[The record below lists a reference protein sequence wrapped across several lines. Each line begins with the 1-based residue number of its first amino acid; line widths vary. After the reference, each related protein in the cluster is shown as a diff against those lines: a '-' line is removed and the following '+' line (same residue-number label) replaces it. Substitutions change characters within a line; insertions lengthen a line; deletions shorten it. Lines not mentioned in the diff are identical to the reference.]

1 MKRTLLILLTATAL
15 TSCQPDSSTSS
26 NGTIIDKVKD
36 IFSQD
41 GLPSKNT
48 YQATS
53 DIQAFEPRTYAGSYL
68 VGRHAQMQS
77 DWQMASKAFNQLLD
91 QSESDDNAGL
101 LRRALVL
108 AIGSGDFET
117 ALKIARTDVNQ
128 DDAESSSLANLVL
141 SLDALNNKNYEESFA
156 YLNAMPNSGITQIV
170 KPVFKNWLSL
180 NLDLPENEQSVT
192 NNGLNLYHAILRA
205 DAEKNVEDLKA
216 YASKT
221 APLMTLN
228 SFSRT
233 QIGDILYRNG
243 LEDLALEMYRSL
255 LDTEHASGET
265 VEDRSLLG
273 KIENIENDSPI
284 DKTKLYEGIETSKEG
299 VAKAMTDMATLFFQE
314 GGMDSARLFAQ
325 MALQLNSSQNEAK
338 LLLAYLAAQTGQ
350 TDEAIA
356 YFNGLANEG
365 VDQNEYIRA
374 KRQVAHLYEEN
385 DEIRDALNVLK
396 DLVEETGDV
405 DSQIQI
411 GDVYR
416 HQEEYKL
423 ALHAY
428 NEAFSMLDDKDD
440 PQNWPLYYSRGM
452 ALERLGRYE
461 EAEKDLLQA
470 LEWQPN
476 HPYILNYLGYSWA
489 DQGIK
494 LDRALEMIAKAVALE
509 PNDGYITDSLGWVY
523 FRMGLYDKAL
533 PYLEQAVELLPY
545 DSIINDH
552 LGDLYWQLGRKSE
565 ARFQWERALNAAEED
580 EEKEALSEK
589 LKNGL
594 DTPATIQNPT

>member
-15 TSCQPDSSTSS
+15 TSCQPDSSSS
-26 NGTIIDKVKD
+26 NDTIIDKVKD
-36 IFSQD
+36 MFSQD
-41 GLPSKNT
+41 SVPNKNT

-53 DIQAFEPRTYAGSYL
+53 NLEPFEPRTYAGSYL

-91 QSESDDNAGL
+91 QNESDEESGL

-108 AIGSGDFET
+108 AIGSGDFNT
-117 ALKIARTDVNQ
+117 ATKIAQTDVSQ
-128 DDAESSSLANLVL
+128 DDVESSSLANLVL
-141 SLDALNNKNYEESFA
+141 ALDALGSGNYEDSLA
-156 YLNAMPNSGITQIV
+156 YLNSMPDSGITQIAR
-170 KPVFKNWLSL
+170 PVFENWLSL
-180 NLDLPENEQSVT
+180 EIELSDNQNAIT
-192 NNGLNLYHAILRA
+192 NNGLNIYHAILRA
-205 DAEKNVEDLKA
+205 DAEKDIDDLKL
-216 YASKT
+216 YAAKT

-233 QIGDILYRNG
+233 QIGDIYYRNG
-243 LEDLALEMYRSL
+243 LEDLALGIYQSL
-255 LDTEHASGET
+255 LDTEHPEGET
-265 VEDRSLLG
+265 EEDLALLS
-273 KIENIENDSPI
+273 KIEKIKSDSPI
-284 DKTKLYEGIETSKEG
+284 EGSTLYQGIESCEDG
-299 VAKAMTDMATLFFQE
+299 IAKALTDMATLFFQE

-325 MALQLNSSQNEAK
+325 MALYLDESQNEAK

-350 TDEAIA
+350 TEEAIA

-385 DEIRDALNVLK
+385 DDIRDALNVLK
-396 DLVEETGDV
+396 DLVDETGDV
-405 DSQIQI
+405 DTQIQI

-416 HQEEYKL
+416 HEEEYKL

-428 NEAFSMLDDKDD
+428 NEAFSMLEDAEN

-452 ALERLGRYE
+452 ALERLGKYE
-461 EAEKDLLQA
+461 AAEKDLLQA
-470 LEWQPN
+470 LEWQPE

-489 DQGIK
+489 DQGIN
-494 LDRALEMIAKAVALE
+494 LDRALEMIAKAVSLE

-523 FRMGLYDKAL
+523 FRMGLYEEAL
-533 PYLEQAVELLPY
+533 PHLEQAVELLPY

-580 EEKEALSEK
+580 DEKESLSEK
-589 LKNGL
+589 LENGL
-594 DTPATIQNPT
+594 GEPATIENPT